1 MIPYYTATVT
11 TASKEPPMPTS
22 SHVFSRLQAAAQPAL
37 ANDLERQ
44 IALTFYQQGKLAEA
58 EKSSRDLT
66 TRYPQDGFGWKLLG
80 AAIKQQGRAQEAITA
95 MQMAAKLSPM
105 DWEAFNNLG
114 STHRSLNNL
123 AFAEACY
130 QHALQVKPD
139 SLECM
144 DNMADVLR
152 LQGKVKEAVA
162 LYQRRLSLTP
172 NDGHAQHLIAML
184 TGQQTTKAPAD
195 YVSRTF
201 DVYADEFDQHLTGT
215 LAYDVPNQLAQ
226 LLQVCAGTDKT
237 DWNALDLGCGTG
249 LVGVALAP
257 LVAQLVGVDLSGR
270 MLERAQ
276 ARQVYQRLVQDDV
289 VHMMQQEAA
298 HSFDLVVAADV
309 FIYIGQLDETVKEVK
324 RLLRPQ
330 GLLAFSIENL
340 DTSDQSPATEDFRL
354 NSTGR
359 YSQSRAYLD
368 KLAQQNGFV
377 VREVHPT
384 VLRVENGQPVQG
396 SLVIW
401 QA

>member
-1 MIPYYTATVT
+1 M
-11 TASKEPPMPTS
+11 STS
-22 SHVFSRLQAAAQPAL
+22 PHVFARPPVARQPAQSS
-37 ANDLERQ
+37 NKERQ
-44 IALTFYQQGKLAEA
+44 IALTFYQQGKFAEA

-66 TRYPQDGFGWKLLG
+66 GRYPQDGFGWKLLG
-80 AAIKQQGRAQEAITA
+80 AAIKQQGRAQEALTA

-139 SLECM
+139 SLEGL
-144 DNMADVLR
+144 DNLADVLR

-172 NDGHAQHLIAML
+172 TDGHAQHLIAML
-184 TGQQTTKAPAD
+184 TGQQTAKAPAD

-226 LLQVCAGTDKT
+226 LLQACAGADKT
-237 DWNALDLGCGTG
+237 DWTALDLGCGTG

-257 LVAQLVGVDLSGR
+257 IVAQMVGVDLSGR

-298 HSFDLVVAADV
+298 ASFDLVVAADV
-309 FIYIGQLDETVKEVK
+309 FIYIGQLDETVKEV
-324 RLLRPQ
+324 RRVLRPQ

-340 DTSDQSPATEDFRL
+340 DASDHSPATEDFRL

-359 YSQSRAYLD
+359 YSQSRTYLD

>member
-1 MIPYYTATVT
+1 M
-11 TASKEPPMPTS
+11 STS
-22 SHVFSRLQAAAQPAL
+22 PHVFARPPVARQPAQ
-37 ANDLERQ
+37 ASNTERQ
-44 IALTFYQQGKLAEA
+44 ISLTLYQQGKFAEA

-66 TRYPQDGFGWKLLG
+66 SRYPQDGFGWKLLG
-80 AAIKQQGRAQEAITA
+80 AAIKQQGRAQEALTA

-114 STHRSLNNL
+114 STHRALNNL

-139 SLECM
+139 SLEGL
-144 DNMADVLR
+144 DNLADVLR
-152 LQGKVKEAVA
+152 LQGKVNEAVA

-184 TGQQTTKAPAD
+184 TGQQTAKAPAD

-201 DVYADEFDQHLTGT
+201 DVYADQFDQHLTDI
-215 LAYDVPNQLAQ
+215 LSYDVPNQLAH
-226 LLQVCAGTDKT
+226 LLQACAGTDKT
-237 DWNALDLGCGTG
+237 DWTALDLGCGTG
-249 LVGVALAP
+249 LVGMALAP

-270 MLERAQ
+270 MLEHAQ

-298 HSFDLVVAADV
+298 NSFDLVVAADV
-309 FIYIGQLDETVKEVK
+309 FIYIGQLDETVKEV
-324 RLLRPQ
+324 RRVLRPQ

-340 DTSDQSPATEDFRL
+340 EGDPSPATEGFRL

-368 KLAQQNGFV
+368 TLAQQNGFV

>member
-22 SHVFSRLQAAAQPAL
+22 SHVFSRPQAAAQPAL

-201 DVYADEFDQHLTGT
+201 DVYADQFD
-215 LAYDVPNQLAQ
+215 
-226 LLQVCAGTDKT
+226 
-237 DWNALDLGCGTG
+237 
-249 LVGVALAP
+249 
-257 LVAQLVGVDLSGR
+257 
-270 MLERAQ
+270 
-276 ARQVYQRLVQDDV
+276 
-289 VHMMQQEAA
+289 
-298 HSFDLVVAADV
+298 
-309 FIYIGQLDETVKEVK
+309 
-324 RLLRPQ
+324 
-330 GLLAFSIENL
+330 
-340 DTSDQSPATEDFRL
+340 
-354 NSTGR
+354 
-359 YSQSRAYLD
+359 
-368 KLAQQNGFV
+368 
-377 VREVHPT
+377 
-384 VLRVENGQPVQG
+384 
-396 SLVIW
+396 
-401 QA
+401 